1 MAKLK
6 SVNRNDF
13 QNRENQIIMIPYGQQ
28 NIDDSDIEAVTKVL
42 RGEFLTTG
50 PLVEEFE
57 HKLEEFTGAPTTVVS
72 SGTAALHC
80 AYKAINIQPG
90 DEIITPPLT
99 FVATQ
104 ATAIQFGAK
113 IVFADVQSDTG
124 NIDPLLVESL
134 ITKRT
139 KAIVAVDY
147 AGHPAEL
154 DELKVITEKYGIYL
168 IEDAAH
174 SLGSNYK
181 ERLIGS
187 IADLTT
193 FSFFPTK
200 NITTGEGGAISTSDP
215 ELLRRAKL
223 FARQGLVREK
233 SQFRLNETGPWHQEV
248 HEFGLNYRLPDIL
261 CALGINQLRK
271 LNNFKVQR
279 SRIWNYY
286 SDAFMSNKII
296 STPAKRN
303 YVNPTWH
310 LYPIRVPIEI
320 RENIVIRL
328 REMGIGAQVNYIPAY
343 WHPAFNT
350 SKNDEVH
357 CPVAENFYKT
367 EISLPIFVN
376 LENNKLDYIINKLIE
391 LVESFE

>member
-1 MAKLK
+1 
-6 SVNRNDF
+6 
-13 QNRENQIIMIPYGQQ
+13 MIPYGHQ
-28 NIDDSDIEAVTKVL
+28 NIDDSDIDAVAKAM

-50 PLVEEFE
+50 PLVEKFE
-57 HKLEEFTGAPTTVVS
+57 RDLEVFTGAPTTVVS

-90 DEIITPPLT
+90 DEVITPPLT

-104 ATAIQFGAK
+104 ATAIQLGAK

-134 ITKRT
+134 ITKNT
-139 KAIVAVDY
+139 KAVVAVDY

-154 DELKVITEKYGIYL
+154 DELKAITEKHGIYL

-174 SLGSNYK
+174 SLGSRYK
-181 ERLIGS
+181 NKLIGS
-187 IADLTT
+187 IADITT

-200 NITTGEGGAISTSDP
+200 NITTGEGGAVSTSDP
-215 ELLRRAKL
+215 ELLKRAKL
-223 FARQGLVREK
+223 FARQGLVRDK
-233 SQFRLNETGPWHQEV
+233 SQFKLNETGPWHQEV

-261 CALGINQLRK
+261 CALGINQLIK
-271 LNNFKVQR
+271 LNNFKNQR
-279 SRIWNYY
+279 ARIWDYY
-286 SDAFMSNKII
+286 SDAFLSSEFIK
-296 STPAKRN
+296 TPTKRN

-310 LYPIRVPIEI
+310 LYPIRVPSDR
-320 RENIVIRL
+320 REKIVVRL
-328 REMGIGAQVNYIPAY
+328 REMGIGVQINYIPAF

-350 SKNDEVH
+350 SNMKEAN
-357 CPVAENFYKT
+357 CPVAENFYRT

-376 LENNKLDYIINKLIE
+376 LEKNKLDFIISKIIE
-391 LVESFE
+391 LAEGFE